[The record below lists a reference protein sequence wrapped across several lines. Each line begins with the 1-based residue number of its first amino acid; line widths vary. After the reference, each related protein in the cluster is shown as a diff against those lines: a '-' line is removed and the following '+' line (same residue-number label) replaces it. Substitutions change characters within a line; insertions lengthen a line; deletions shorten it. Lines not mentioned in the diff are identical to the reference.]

1 MSESIYQ
8 FDTDCFTDYW
18 SKDSQIYYA
27 IGSGNNN
34 DGMYQSFGEKN
45 DQK

>member
-8 FDTDCFTDYW
+8 FDTDNFTDYW
-18 SKDSQIYYA
+18 SKDCQSYYA

-34 DGMYQSFGEKN
+34 NDGMYQSFWEKN
-45 DQK
+45 D